1 MKNDRSSSLYE
12 WPDLAFH
19 HYCLQMYRLNRGVY
33 NTIDQWLYDNGYA
46 GIKGRRKMIIQFLDH
61 MIKLQAEEGH
71 KYLSFGKGNLVA
83 QLSQFA
89 AEHKVPVI
97 RALAAY

>member
-1 MKNDRSSSLYE
+1 MKTDSKSSLYE

-33 NTIDQWLYDNGYA
+33 NTIDQWLYDYGYA
-46 GIKGRRKMIIQFLDH
+46 AIKGRRKMIVQFLDH
-61 MIKLQAEEGH
+61 MIKLQEEEGR
-71 KYLSFGKGNLVA
+71 KYLSFGKGNLA
-83 QLSQFA
+83 IELSQFA
-89 AEHKVPVI
+89 AKHEAPVR